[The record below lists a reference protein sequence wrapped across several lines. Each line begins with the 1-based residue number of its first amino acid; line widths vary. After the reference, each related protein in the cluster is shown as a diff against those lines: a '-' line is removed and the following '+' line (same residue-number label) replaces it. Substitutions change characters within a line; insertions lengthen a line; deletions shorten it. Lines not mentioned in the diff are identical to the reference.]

1 VRAPVEEEPFVL
13 SAGPSPSERLAT
25 AGEAPSRLP
34 SRTKIELA
42 QTRHVPLVH
51 ATVAGRPTLL
61 LLDTGSFDHLLEG
74 WFGRALQDTASGTR
88 SAALVDH
95 ANRRVPVERYSEA
108 SFAVDGWEPL
118 PSIRPLV
125 TNDLTPAPRK
135 LGIGGIL
142 SPQRLVRGNVIVID
156 FPQGEMVSGEPDDGA
171 GRLRAHA
178 TSLGTA
184 LRCGGSYVVDAT
196 IEGQDARLVVDTGSY
211 LTDLKIRSSA
221 GQALS
226 GRSSVAREVY
236 AIGGAVATRAI
247 TDARLAVGD
256 LRTKLDVA
264 LIEDQASRGRCA
276 GDGVVGMDVLAQCVL
291 VIDDQKMRI
300 ACG

>member
-1 VRAPVEEEPFVL
+1 
-13 SAGPSPSERLAT
+13 
-25 AGEAPSRLP
+25 
-34 SRTKIELA
+34 
-42 QTRHVPLVH
+42 VH

-61 LLDTGSFDHLLEG
+61 LVDTGSFDHLLEG
-74 WFGRALQDTASGTR
+74 WFGRALQDTSSGTR

-95 ANRRVPVERYSEA
+95 ANRKVVVERFSEA
-108 SFAVDGWEPL
+108 SFAIDGWEPL

-125 TNDLTPAPRK
+125 TNDLTSAPRK

-142 SPQRLVRGNVIVID
+142 SPQRLVRGNTIVID
-156 FPQGEMVSGEPDDGA
+156 FPQGEMVAGEADDGA
-171 GRLRAHA
+171 ARLRGRA

-184 LRCGGSYVVDAT
+184 LRCGGSYVIDAT

-211 LTDLKIRSSA
+211 LTDLKIRSSP

-247 TDARLAVGD
+247 SDARLAVGD

-264 LIEDQASRGRCA
+264 LIEDQGSRGRCA
-276 GDGVVGMDVLAQCVL
+276 SDGVVGMDVLAQCVL
-291 VIDDQKMRI
+291 VFDDQKMRI